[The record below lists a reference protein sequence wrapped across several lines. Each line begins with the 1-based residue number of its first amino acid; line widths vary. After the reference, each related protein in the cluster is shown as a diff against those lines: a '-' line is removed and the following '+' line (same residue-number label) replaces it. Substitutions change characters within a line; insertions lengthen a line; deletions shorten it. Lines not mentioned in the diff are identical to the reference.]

1 MPIRC
6 VDDTVF
12 LEGVCAVEDA
22 EIVLEHLQSGAR
34 VIDWS
39 DCAHLHSACF
49 QVMLAARVAMR
60 GMPRNPELARWLAPF
75 IHPDGLSVQ
84 PGADACSEAFCKAES

>member
-39 DCAHLHSACF
+39 DCTHLHSACF
-49 QVMLAARVAMR
+49 QVMLAARPPMR
-60 GMPRNPELARWLAPF
+60 GVPRNPELARWLAP
-75 IHPDGLSVQ
+75 ILHPDELSIQ
-84 PGADACSEAFCKAES
+84 ADADAGSETLCKTES